1 MTELGR
7 RGDSASR
14 RVIDLA
20 IGILMG
26 LRGCS
31 EREAFDD
38 LVNAVHETSIG
49 PAGLAGAL
57 VDLVGGARGDVPHR
71 SEAMHVWGH
80 VLATPGDIGG
90 WPGRLMRR
98 AAAVARCGS

>member
-7 RGDSASR
+7 RGDPASR

-31 EREAFDD
+31 EGDAFDE
-38 LVNAVHETSIG
+38 LVNAVHETGVG
-49 PAGLAGAL
+49 PAGLATAL
-57 VDLVGGARGDVPHR
+57 AQLVAGTGDDIPHR
-71 SEAMHVWGH
+71 SEAALMWGH
-80 VLATPGDIGG
+80 LLVSRVGSATT
-90 WPGRLMRR
+90 
-98 AAAVARCGS
+98 AE

>member
-1 MTELGR
+1 MTERDR
-7 RGDSASR
+7 RGDPASR

-38 LVNAVHETSIG
+38 LVDAVHQTGVG
-49 PAGLAGAL
+49 PASLAGAL
-57 VDLVGGARGDVPHR
+57 VDLVGGTGGHVRHR
-71 SEAMHVWGH
+71 TEAMDRWGH
-80 VLATPGDIGG
+80 VLT
-90 WPGRLMRR
+90 
-98 AAAVARCGS
+98 ARVPSVNGVVD

>member
-7 RGDSASR
+7 RGDSAPR

-38 LVNAVHETSIG
+38 LVRAVHETGIG
-49 PAGLAGAL
+49 PAGLAAAL
-57 VDLVGGARGDVPHR
+57 VELVGDGSRSVPHQ
-71 SEAMHVWGH
+71 SEALHMWGH
-80 VLATPGDIGG
+80 LVPSRVSSAST
-90 WPGRLMRR
+90 
-98 AAAVARCGS
+98 AAE

>member
-1 MTELGR
+1 MTQVDR
-7 RGDSASR
+7 RADPASR

-38 LVNAVHETSIG
+38 LVDAVHETGIG
-49 PAGLAGAL
+49 PAGLAAAL
-57 VDLVGGARGDVPHR
+57 THVVGGKGEVVPHQPEVIR
-71 SEAMHVWGH
+71 VWGH
-80 VLATPGDIGG
+80 LLTTPSGLRD
-90 WPGRLMRR
+90 RNT
-98 AAAVARCGS
+98 